1 VWHTLH
7 AEYTVFVQGASGD
20 GLPQVVARVAA
31 GLAQERL
38 RDMTPLK
45 RVIVEEQV
53 SHWLVW
59 LRMICG
65 GNNLRRGF
73 RQAKAIMRRV
83 WLASLFDFC
92 GRALFDAT
100 VTL

>member
-1 VWHTLH
+1 MVCHHLWHRW
-7 AEYTVFVQGASGD
+7 
-20 GLPQVVARVAA
+20 LP
-31 GLAQERL
+31 ERN
-38 RDMTPLK
+38 MTPLK
-45 RVIVEEQV
+45 RLIVEGQI

-59 LRMICG
+59 LRMIGG

-92 GRALFDAT
+92 GSALFAT
-100 VTL
+100 VTVL